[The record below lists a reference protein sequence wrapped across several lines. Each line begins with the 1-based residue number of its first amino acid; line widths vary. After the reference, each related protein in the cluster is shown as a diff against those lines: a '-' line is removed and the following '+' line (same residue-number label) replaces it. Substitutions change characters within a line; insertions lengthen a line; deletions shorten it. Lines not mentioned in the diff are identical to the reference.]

1 MKKFLTYGVVIATII
16 WSLGIG
22 AIVPMAASA
31 AYSPAAGDIIKVATN
46 PAVYYIN
53 SSLQRQ
59 LFSNR
64 VTYGSWFNDFSGLKT
79 IDQADFNNINSGT
92 NVTVRP
98 GTSLVKID
106 NGGAVYAVTPGA
118 ILLPI
123 QSGDAAKALY
133 GADWAK
139 KIVIVQVAFESNYTK
154 DASKMLTTTSK
165 LPDGSVIK
173 YAGSDS
179 VYYIEN
185 GTKRLVTSDGFVA
198 NKLSDKFVV
207 TNVPTTMTYADGAS
221 VTAKEDAIAGI
232 SATAVV
238 PVETGSVSISLA
250 SDNPAAATYPLSTVA
265 VPLLKVNVT
274 AGSADASVSGFTVK
288 RTGLGTN
295 ADFAKVWVEVD
306 GARKGSQRSVSS
318 DNTASLTFGTSPVT
332 ISAGQTKTFVF
343 YANLGTTS
351 GVANSL
357 QLSAITSGGTASGLP
372 VTGNL
377 MQTAS
382 ANAPTVLYDD
392 VTVASAVS
400 IGDQD
405 ISVGKI
411 KITNNMSGEDVAVK
425 GITFKSIAPTSGTRV
440 DTNDVINFE
449 LYKGTAKVAGP
460 VQMSADSYVKFVLD
474 SEVLIEK
481 GGTKNET
488 FTVKADVAEGPGRI
502 IKLDIEYTSDVVVV
516 GKGNGFRATPTSST
530 YAAQEITIG
539 ATDLAI
545 STDAINNPA
554 SRNVLKNTNQTLLK
568 GYIDASKG
576 EVDVT
581 SFRVTLTGND
591 MDFGT
596 TNEYDNLRVY
606 VGGVLV
612 GEATGDDISTSDN
625 QTAINV
631 AFTDDFSVSGK
642 KSLEVTM
649 DVKEV
654 TDTDWIYASIAGS
667 AGWTATRVSD
677 GAAVTP
683 GGSVTGNKV
692 SINASTLT
700 LALAATPASA
710 TRVKGATN
718 VDLVG
723 FTMASGVTDAVTV
736 NSLTFAI
743 DSTGD
748 IEDDSDLTNV
758 YLYKQGVA
766 TAVAGPVNL
775 NSAEQIVFTG
785 LNITV
790 AAGNTDKYFLKGSI
804 SASTNDA
811 SLADLWVKASDI
823 DASTSQGNDIA
834 SVTGVDSGPINAAGT
849 IKLTL
854 VDRGTLDV
862 GLNSGTPDSKM
873 VIANTTGNVSA
884 KITLYAQYEAVSVKK
899 LTLTTV
905 GTTANDDDIKK
916 VTLKNGTTVIGEAP
930 SVSSGAVTFNLATPL
945 VVPADGSVTL
955 DVVTDYETTVNSVAD
970 SGATIQWSIA
980 NYKTDIEADGQIK
993 DVWAAIRT
1001 YNGTGV
1007 TLTVAGS
1014 DVTTLAE
1021 DVAADETAIDVTS
1034 ATNINEGD
1042 LLLLDDGNNGAF
1054 DAGAD
1059 DLVLVLSKSGNTLTV
1074 RRGIGGLT
1082 ANTITT
1088 GDGIRI
1094 ITQVLKANTD
1104 VLYSNIPSL
1113 GYVAADQA
1121 SGSLTPGTKEILKFT
1136 LSDSVNGEEDIS
1148 IEELLVRIDGSGMAA
1163 SNGDGWYIS
1172 SASLYKDGKLVGTD
1186 ANGLESASGDL
1197 AFTALDADA
1206 DSVIG
1211 IGSVFTVVATVAEG
1225 TGGTITA
1232 GDTLQATIN
1241 NFGSADSAGSITG
1254 GDLDWE
1260 DGEAPTA
1267 QIEWIQTN
1275 LTEVKGGLYQK
1286 LT

>member
-1 MKKFLTYGVVIATII
+1 MKKFLTYSVVIATII
-16 WSLGIG
+16 WSLGLG
-22 AIVPMAASA
+22 ALVPMAAQA
-31 AYSPAAGDIIKVATN
+31 AYTPVAGDIIKAGTN
-46 PAVYYIN
+46 PAVYYIG
-53 SSLQRQ
+53 SDLKRQ

-64 VTYGSWFNDFSGLKT
+64 VTYGSWFKDFTGLKN
-79 IDQADFNNINSGT
+79 IAAADLPTESGA

-98 GTSLVKID
+98 GTNLVKFD
-106 NGGAVYAVTPGA
+106 NSGAVYAVTPGA
-118 ILLPI
+118 KLLPLV
-123 QSGDAAKALY
+123 SGDAAKALY
-133 GADWAK
+133 GTDWAK
-139 KIVIVQVAFESNYTK
+139 KIVVIQSSFEANYTK
-154 DASKMLTTTSK
+154 DTANALTTTSK

-179 VYYIEN
+179 IYYITA
-185 GTKRLVTSDGFVA
+185 GTKRLVTTDGFVA
-198 NKLSDKFVV
+198 NKLSDSFVV
-207 TNVPTTMTYADGAS
+207 TNVPTTMTYTDGAS

-238 PVETGSVSISLA
+238 PVVTGNVSVALA
-250 SDNPAAATYPLSTVA
+250 SDTPGATTYPLSTVA

-274 AGSADASVSGFTVK
+274 AGSADASVSGFIVK

-332 ISAGQTKTFVF
+332 ITAGQTKTFTF
-343 YANLGTTS
+343 YGNLGTTS

-357 QLSAITSGGTASGLP
+357 QLTTVTSGGTVSGLP

-382 ANAPTVLYDD
+382 ANAPTVTYDD

-400 IGDQD
+400 IADLD
-405 ISVGKI
+405 VNVGKI

-425 GITFKSIAPTSGTRV
+425 GVTFKSIAPTSGTRV
-440 DTNDVINFE
+440 DTNDVTNFE
-449 LYKGTAKVAGP
+449 LYKGTTKVAGP

-488 FTVKADVAEGPGRI
+488 FTVKADIAEGPGRI
-502 IKLDIEYTSDVVVV
+502 IKLDIEYTSDVVVI

-530 YAAQEITIG
+530 YAAQEVTIG

-554 SRNVLKNTNQTLLK
+554 SRNVLKNTNQVLLK

-581 SFRVTLTGND
+581 GFRVTLTGND

-596 TNEYDNLRVY
+596 TNEFDNLRVY

-612 GEATGDDISTSDN
+612 GEATADDISTSDG

-631 AFTDDFSVSGK
+631 AFTDDFSVLGK
-642 KSLEVTM
+642 KALEVTI

-654 TDTDWIYASIAGS
+654 TDSDWIYASVAGS

-683 GGSVTGNKV
+683 GGSATGNKV
-692 SINASTLT
+692 SINASTLS
-700 LALAATPASA
+700 LVLAATPASA
-710 TRVKGATN
+710 TRVKGTN
-718 VDLVG
+718 STDLMG
-723 FTMASGVTDAVTV
+723 FTMAAGATDAVTV
-736 NSLTFAI
+736 DSLTFGI

-775 NSAEQIVFTG
+775 NSSEQIVFTG

-790 AAGNTDKYFLKGSI
+790 GAGNTDKYYLKGSI

-811 SLADLWVKASDI
+811 SLSDIWVEIRDI

-834 SVTGVDSGPINAAGT
+834 DVPGVDSGTLVNAAAT
-849 IKLTL
+849 SKLTL

-862 GLNSGTPDSKM
+862 ALNSDSPLSKM

-884 KITLYAQYEAVSVKK
+884 KVTLYAEYEPVVVKK
-899 LTLTTV
+899 LIFTTA

-916 VTLKNGTTVIGEAP
+916 VTLKNGTTVLG
-930 SVSSGAVTFNLATPL
+930 SVDAVSAGVVTFNLVAPYLTI
-945 VVPADGSVTL
+945 PADGNVTL
-955 DVVTDYETTVNSVAD
+955 DLVTDFETTVNTVAD
-970 SGATIQWSIA
+970 SGATIRWTI
-980 NYKTDIEADGQIK
+980 NNFRTDIEADGQIK
-993 DVWAAIRT
+993 DVYAAVEA
-1001 YNGTGV
+1001 YNASSV
-1007 TLTVAGS
+1007 TLTVGS
-1014 DVTTLAE
+1014 GSTIAEGATLA
-1021 DVAADETAIDVTS
+1021 AADTVITVTS
-1034 ATNINEGD
+1034 ATSFNEGD
-1042 LLLLDDGNNGAF
+1042 LVLLDDTVNGSF
-1054 DAGAD
+1054 DLSTDEYA
-1059 DLVLVLSKSGNTLTV
+1059 LVLSKSGNDLTV
-1074 RRGIGGLT
+1074 RRGIGGIT
-1082 ANTITT
+1082 ANTITD
-1088 GDGIRI
+1088 GDAILVV
-1094 ITQVLKANTD
+1094 TQKLSANTE

-1113 GYVAADQA
+1113 GVVAAADQA
-1121 SGSLTPGTKEILKFT
+1121 SGELTVGTAEVLKFN
-1136 LSDSVNGEEDIS
+1136 LSDSVNGEEDIRIS
-1148 IEELLVRIDGSGMAA
+1148 ELKVKIDGSGMSA
-1163 SNGDGWYIS
+1163 SNGWNIINAY
-1172 SASLYKDGKLVGTD
+1172 LYKDGIQVGSTVTTD
-1186 ANGLESASGDL
+1186 LDASGDL
-1197 AFTALDADA
+1197 TFASLQNDTS
-1206 DSVIG
+1206 DSIIK
-1211 IGSVFTVVATVAEG
+1211 IGSVFTVVVEVAESG
-1225 TGGTITA
+1225 TAITA
-1232 GDTLQATIN
+1232 GDTMRASIDA
-1241 NFGSADSAGSITG
+1241 FGSVDAAGAITG
-1254 GDLDWE
+1254 GDFDWE
-1260 DGEAPTA
+1260 DGEVPATI
-1267 QIEWIQTN
+1267 IEWLPTS
-1275 LTEVKGGLYQK
+1275 LTEIKGGLYRK
-1286 LT
+1286 SS